1 MKAILVEEE
10 PEEEMKEI
18 DLGMALQRMDSPE
31 FPSPAE
37 KPLVSYRFHHRKP
50 FKPNPEGN
58 YHISFL
64 TFLSFCVVVHAVV
77 MMNLCYRGKVVE
89 GGEGEAASRD
99 VGEHVEGDNGGSID
113 AIEQARQEMRHVA

>member
-37 KPLVSYRFHHRKP
+37 KPLVSSRFHHRKP

-64 TFLSFCVVVHAVV
+64 TFFVV
-77 MMNLCYRGKVVE
+77 LRGGACGGDDEFVLQ
-89 GGEGEAASRD
+89 GEGC
-99 VGEHVEGDNGGSID
+99 
-113 AIEQARQEMRHVA
+113 